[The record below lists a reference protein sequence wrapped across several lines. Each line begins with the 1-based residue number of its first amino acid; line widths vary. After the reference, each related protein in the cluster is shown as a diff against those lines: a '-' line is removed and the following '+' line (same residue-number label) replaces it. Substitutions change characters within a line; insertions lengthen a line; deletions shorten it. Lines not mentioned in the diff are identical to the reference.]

1 MVSESTICNFAPAS
15 RALSLPSVCVTLP
28 AYMALWWLGSVFDGF
43 AGLTSVSGPL
53 QQDVWRDADFDA
65 IPVPSFCKLPKE
77 EVQRIQ
83 RNFLGRPVMQHG
95 SSSDEALQ
103 QLRSKGYSSWKEY
116 LLQVEKCSVFSCSK
130 LGSHCLYQPGSQ
142 FE

>member
-1 MVSESTICNFAPAS
+1 
-15 RALSLPSVCVTLP
+15 
-28 AYMALWWLGSVFDGF
+28 MALWWLGSVFDGL

-53 QQDVWRDADFDA
+53 QQDIWRQAGFDA
-65 IPVPSFCKLPKE
+65 IPVPTFCSLPQE

-95 SSSDEALQ
+95 SSCDEALQ

-116 LLQVEKCSVFSCSK
+116 LLQVGKCPAFLVLSFVVTVCNCLDHNSSNTYLLCADGLNLSCR
-130 LGSHCLYQPGSQ
+130 GHATGSQ
-142 FE
+142 LSWGIRC

>member
-1 MVSESTICNFAPAS
+1 
-15 RALSLPSVCVTLP
+15 
-28 AYMALWWLGSVFDGF
+28 MALWWLGSVLDGL
-43 AGLTSVSGPL
+43 AGFTSVAGPL
-53 QQDVWRDADFDA
+53 QQDVWREADFDA
-65 IPVPSFCKLPKE
+65 FSVPSFCKL

-116 LLQVEKCSVFSCSK
+116 LLQVGKCPVFSCSK
-130 LGSHCLYQPGSQ
+130 LSVPAWITI
-142 FE
+142 

>member
-1 MVSESTICNFAPAS
+1 VLSSGSVTFFQPGYPPVQQAPAN
-15 RALSLPSVCVTLP
+15 RAPVYTPFGRQCRQKAESQSPKE
-28 AYMALWWLGSVFDGF
+28 
-43 AGLTSVSGPL
+43 
-53 QQDVWRDADFDA
+53 QDVWREADFDA
-65 IPVPSFCKLPKE
+65 IPVPSFCNLPKE

-116 LLQVEKCSVFSCSK
+116 LLQVGKCPVFSCSK
-130 LGSHCLYQPGSQ
+130 LCSHYLYQPGSQ